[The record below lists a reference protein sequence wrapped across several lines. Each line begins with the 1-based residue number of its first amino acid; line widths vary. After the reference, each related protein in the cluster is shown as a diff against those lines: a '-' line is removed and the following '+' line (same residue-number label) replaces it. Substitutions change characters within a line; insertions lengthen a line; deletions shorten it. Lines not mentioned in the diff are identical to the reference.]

1 MGLRNHEQTTV
12 SFAHVEQYL
21 GLMEHQKLGEL
32 LLLGLQ
38 EDPVR
43 QSHHQIHSLHYVGS
57 QHLLLQLPHVSP
69 LEEEVLNH

>member
-1 MGLRNHEQTTV
+1 MGLRIHELPTV

-21 GLMEHQKLGEL
+21 LGLMEHQKPGEL

-43 QSHHQIHSLHYVGS
+43 QSHHQIHSLHYVGP
-57 QHLLLQLPHVSP
+57 QHL
-69 LEEEVLNH
+69 